1 VRDSATS
8 SRVEQGA
15 AESVAP
21 MNWERRRG
29 MDMRCKPSSAIS
41 LNKNRHTWLAGYVS

>member
-1 VRDSATS
+1 MRDSATS

-21 MNWERRRG
+21 MNWERRRD
-29 MDMRCKPSSAIS
+29 MDMRCKPSSMIFDNS
-41 LNKNRHTWLAGYVS
+41 DGHTWLAGYVS